1 MSSPSSAEAIS
12 SLDGYRAW
20 ARSYDSDPN
29 PMLCLEKRFLTGL
42 LPHVRGLDVLDLGC
56 GTARWMSTF
65 IKDQPRSL
73 LGVDSS
79 PEMLEIAK
87 SKVASAAT
95 LVCSDCTGLDL
106 PKASADLILCSFL
119 LSYIQDST
127 AFLKQI
133 SAILRPGGSA
143 FITDLHPE
151 TVLRLNW
158 RRTVP
163 GEDGSRELRTVQR
176 TLDAIV
182 QQCEGAGLQVKV
194 CLQPPFA
201 EPERS
206 LFRVAGK
213 EEYFEQ
219 IKEWPAI
226 YILQLQRKEAGKNC
240 TARSSTSEAVG
251 TIGGARLGLGPRSSI
266 VGDVECQNSR
276 IAFIREGGQR
286 QRSEPSLPAVNLEG
300 HLVLPGLIN
309 SHDHLEFALYPR
321 LGRGVYK
328 NFTEWVEDIHHPELS
343 PILEHRQVPRETRMW
358 WGGIRNLL
366 CGVTTVCHHNPY
378 EESVFK
384 DDFVVRIV
392 REYGWAHSLPL
403 DAQAASR
410 KRDTPR
416 GQPFLIHLGEGID
429 ERSAQEIFDLQ
440 QSGALDDE
448 TILIHGLGLNAKG
461 RALARS
467 SGAGLIWCPS
477 SNVFLFG
484 KTLSFAE
491 IQEFPS
497 SALGSDSPL
506 TAEGDLLDEIR
517 FAGSLGDIP
526 HDELFNCVTQN
537 ASRLLRLRNGEGTL
551 RVGSWTDL
559 IAVRDTGNNPADT
572 LSQLSYKDI
581 ELVLIGGR
589 VQLASEEMLTRL
601 PAETTHGLE
610 AIRVESSLR
619 WIRAP
624 LHRLFEETKAHV
636 GDNVRLGGKRIT
648 LGN

>member
-1 MSSPSSAEAIS
+1 
-12 SLDGYRAW
+12 
-20 ARSYDSDPN
+20 
-29 PMLCLEKRFLTGL
+29 MLCLEKRFLTGL
-42 LPHVRGLDVLDLGC
+42 LPRVRDLDVVDLGC
-56 GTARWMSTF
+56 GTARWMATLLE
-65 IKDQPRSL
+65 DQPHSL

-87 SKVASAAT
+87 RKVGNSAT
-95 LVCSDCTGLDL
+95 LLCSDCAELDL

-119 LSYIQDST
+119 LSYIRNST
-127 AFLKQI
+127 SFLKQI
-133 SAILRPGGSA
+133 STILRPGGSA

-151 TVLRLNW
+151 TAVRLNW

-163 GEDGSRELRTVQR
+163 VEDGSRELRTVQR
-176 TLDAIV
+176 TLDSIV
-182 QQCEGAGLQVKV
+182 QQCEEASLEVKV

-206 LFRVAGK
+206 VFRVAGK

-219 IKEWPAI
+219 ITDWPAI
-226 YILQLQRKEAGKNC
+226 YILQLQLKEVDRSCAE
-240 TARSSTSEAVG
+240 RSSKSEAVG
-251 TIGGARLGLGPRSSI
+251 TIGGARLGVGPRSSI
-266 VGDVECQNSR
+266 VGDVECRNSR
-276 IAFIREGGQR
+276 IAFIRENGPAE
-286 QRSEPSLPAVNLEG
+286 RSELSWPEVNLGG

-309 SHDHLEFALYPR
+309 AHDHLEFALYPR
-321 LGRGVYK
+321 LGRGDYR
-328 NFTEWVEDIHHPELS
+328 NFTEWVADIHHPELS
-343 PILEHRQVPRETRMW
+343 PILEHRRVPRDTRLW

-378 EESVFK
+378 EESVFA

-403 DAQAASR
+403 DAQAASK
-410 KRDTPR
+410 KRGTPSGR
-416 GQPFLIHLGEGID
+416 PFLIHLGEGID
-429 ERSAQEIFDLQ
+429 DRSAQEIFDLQ

-448 TILIHGLGLNAKG
+448 TVLIHGLGLNAKG

-467 SGAGLIWCPS
+467 AGAGLIWCPS
-477 SNVFLFG
+477 SNFFLFG

-491 IQEFPS
+491 IREFPYC
-497 SALGSDSPL
+497 ALGSDSSL

-517 FAGSLGDIP
+517 FALGLGDVP
-526 HDELFNCVTQN
+526 PDELFNCVTRN
-537 ASRLLRLRNGEGTL
+537 ASELLRLRNGEGAL
-551 RVGSWTDL
+551 QVGSWADL
-559 IAVRDTGNNPADT
+559 IAVRDAGRNPADT

-589 VQLASEEMLTRL
+589 VQLASDEMMTRL
-601 PAETTHGLE
+601 PARTTHGLE
-610 AIRVESSLR
+610 AICVESSLR

-624 LHRLFEETKAHV
+624 LHRLFEETKAHL
-636 GDNVRLGGKRIT
+636 GNDVRLGGKRIT

>member
-1 MSSPSSAEAIS
+1 MSSSLSAEAIS

-20 ARSYDSDPN
+20 ARSYDTEPN
-29 PMLCLEKRFLTGL
+29 PMLCLEKRFLKSL
-42 LPHVRGLDVLDLGC
+42 LPRVRGLDVLDLGC
-56 GTARWMSTF
+56 GTARWMSTLAEE
-65 IKDQPRSL
+65 QPRSL

-79 PEMLEIAK
+79 PEMLAIAK
-87 SKVASAAT
+87 AKVGSAAT
-95 LVCSDCTGLDL
+95 FVCSDCTGLDL

-119 LSYIQDST
+119 LSYIQDSSS
-127 AFLKQI
+127 FLKQI
-133 SAILRPGGSA
+133 SAVLRPGGSA

-151 TVLRLNW
+151 TVARLNW
-158 RRTVP
+158 RRTVRV
-163 GEDGSRELRTVQR
+163 EDGPRELRTVQR
-176 TLDAIV
+176 TLDSIV
-182 QQCEGAGLQVKV
+182 QQCEEAGLQIKV

-206 LFRVAGK
+206 LFRIAGK

-219 IKEWPAI
+219 IADCPAI
-226 YILQLQRKEAGKNC
+226 YILQLQLQEVEKSW
-240 TARSSTSEAVG
+240 ARQSCMPETVG

-266 VGDVECQNSR
+266 SCDVECRNSR
-276 IAFIREGGQR
+276 IAFIREGEQTH
-286 QRSEPSLPAVNLEG
+286 RSEPSLSRLDLDG
-300 HLVLPGLIN
+300 HLLFPGLIN

-321 LGRGVYK
+321 LGRGFYR
-328 NFTEWVEDIHHPELS
+328 NFTEWAEDIHHPERS

-378 EESVFK
+378 EPSIFE

-403 DAQAASR
+403 DTQAASK
-410 KRDTPR
+410 KRDTPK

-429 ERSAQEIFDLQ
+429 DRSTQEIFELHE
-440 QSGALDDE
+440 SGALDE
-448 TILIHGLGLNAKG
+448 QTVLIHGLGLNAEG

-484 KTLSFAE
+484 KTLSFDE
-491 IQEFPS
+491 IQEFPY

-506 TAEGDLLDEIR
+506 TCEGDLLDEIR
-517 FAGSLGDIP
+517 FARSLGDVP
-526 HDELFNCVTQN
+526 ADELFNCVTQN
-537 ASRLLRLRNGEGTL
+537 ASQLLRLRNGEGTL
-551 RVGSWTDL
+551 RVGSGADL
-559 IAVRDTGNNPADT
+559 IAVRDAGGDPADT
-572 LSQLSYKDI
+572 LSRLSYKDI
-581 ELVLIGGR
+581 ELVLVGGR
-589 VQLASEEMLTRL
+589 VQLASEEMMLRL
-601 PAETTHGLE
+601 PAKTTIGLE
-610 AIRVESSLR
+610 ALCVESSLR

-624 LHRLFEETKAHV
+624 LHRLFEETKAYL
-636 GDNVRLGGKRIT
+636 GDDLRLGGKRIT